1 MPEFSFSENGIRDAF
16 LEAAMSENV
25 QLVKILIKK
34 VSNLLWEDKTSNN
47 LFHFA
52 SGALSSEIME
62 LLLMPEALIKF
73 TGESAAQQLGHRK
86 FLLDKKNNNGVCP
99 LELAI
104 KKIRP
109 ETVKLLLEA
118 GADTHGLNS
127 KGNHFLAQ
135 AVFRKNVAI
144 VKLLLESGLEVGQ
157 NSTDLPRLLRKAIIK
172 CNRKIA
178 LMLIAHCVATKKIS
192 ELNTQYSSGLTPLLL
207 AAEKKDTKLIKAL
220 LAAGADHTFTNQL
233 GQNVLHRIAE
243 SSYIFHDQLI
253 NQVLDFSEAKEIVE
267 ILISIGAEVN
277 KSDILGNTPLIM
289 AAREKNTPLVQLLLS
304 QGADI
309 NAVNKKGYTA
319 LHYALEKQDK
329 NFSKYLLANGI
340 DLDSASFNLDSALS
354 LATASNDS
362 LAIERINAAIK
373 KRKLLN
379 I

>member
-1 MPEFSFSENGIRDAF
+1 
-16 LEAAMSENV
+16 
-25 QLVKILIKK
+25 
-34 VSNLLWEDKTSNN
+34 
-47 LFHFA
+47 
-52 SGALSSEIME
+52 
-62 LLLMPEALIKF
+62 
-73 TGESAAQQLGHRK
+73 
-86 FLLDKKNNNGVCP
+86 
-99 LELAI
+99 
-104 KKIRP
+104 
-109 ETVKLLLEA
+109 
-118 GADTHGLNS
+118 
-127 KGNHFLAQ
+127 
-135 AVFRKNVAI
+135 
-144 VKLLLESGLEVGQ
+144 
-157 NSTDLPRLLRKAIIK
+157 
-172 CNRKIA
+172 
-178 LMLIAHCVATKKIS
+178 MLIAHCVATKKIS